1 MLTSDDDD
9 SFVRRSEEEN
19 SQHQEH
25 QQQHWIRD
33 ESILETGSILI
44 HSGPQDINGL
54 GRFLHQSVI
63 LIVDAQPYKTV
74 GFLLN
79 RRIINSS
86 ISTGL
91 VLAVMIVMV
100 MVLLFIVGATN
111 TRFIRPI
118 LGSMC
123 QLNNKTKTNN
133 TRQMM
138 TAAFPYYLAKVSLN
152 SMDDCAG
159 GGCWLLL

>member
-91 VLAVMIVMV
+91 VLAVMIAMV
-100 MVLLFIVGATN
+100 VVLLFIAGGDN
-111 TRFIRPI
+111 HSFHSPHSRFYVLVDPKK
-118 LGSMC
+118 
-123 QLNNKTKTNN
+123 KTSTP
-133 TRQMM
+133 RQMM
-138 TAAFPYYLAKVSLN
+138 TTAFPYYLAKVSLN
-152 SMDDCAG
+152 SMDD
-159 GGCWLLL
+159 